1 MAVPGAALARAGPAR
16 YRRTLGM
23 GLAGASARHHRVD
36 ECADLRARAAREAH
50 PVQDVNDL
58 TRAATTPADAA
69 RVDPLPPTRAGQLR
83 PVSPAT
89 QPVDPLAAS
98 ADQLRSAN
106 PTPPPSD
113 PLAMRVR
120 LAWALLAL
128 AIAAL
133 GGLFVAWVALPPL
146 PLALPAAVALAA
158 VAGAAAFARYSV
170 ERREAGTREQMANFA
185 RILQGFSRAVTPDA
199 IVEAIM
205 GDLGPGTEADHVVV
219 VLRRPGAPILDATL
233 IPTRPGAPQ
242 AGAVLPAD
250 DLEDPGSRP
259 EERIATGVR
268 RAFGLTNVIAAP
280 LRVHGEPLGAILV
293 SRRRA
298 DPWSEFARRLLEAAA
313 AEASAALARTE
324 THRAT
329 EVAAT
334 TDALTGLPNR
344 RYFEEYADLLGKG
357 RRADDAVGILMV
369 DVDRFK
375 LLNDRH
381 GHATGDVV
389 LRAIAGRIAAA
400 VRDVD
405 VPARYGGEEFVVLLR
420 NPSRAVAIEVGERIR
435 AAVERLDL
443 RAVGVEKVT
452 VSVGAT
458 VGEGGATRIPELVEA
473 ADRALYRAK
482 RFGRNRVEA
491 G

>member
-1 MAVPGAALARAGPAR
+1 MI
-16 YRRTLGM
+16 
-23 GLAGASARHHRVD
+23 
-36 ECADLRARAAREAH
+36 
-50 PVQDVNDL
+50 VNDS
-58 TRAATTPADAA
+58 TRAAATPATMPPPDLLPPLDRAIPPLDPAA
-69 RVDPLPPTRAGQLR
+69 PSPDPAPPPPDSPDPLVARA
-83 PVSPAT
+83 
-89 QPVDPLAAS
+89 
-98 ADQLRSAN
+98 
-106 PTPPPSD
+106 
-113 PLAMRVR
+113 R
-120 LAWALLAL
+120 LAWALLAA

-133 GGLFVAWVALPPL
+133 AGLVLAWIVVPSL
-146 PLALPAAVALAA
+146 PLALPVAVAVAA
-158 VAGAAAFARYSV
+158 VAGAAVFARRSV
-170 ERREAGTREQMANFA
+170 ERLEAGTREEVENFA
-185 RILQGFSRAVTPDA
+185 RILQGFSRAVSPDA

-205 GDLGPGTEADHVVV
+205 GELGPGAEADHLVVV
-219 VLRRPGAPILDATL
+219 RRRPGAPILDATL

-242 AGAVLPAD
+242 AATVLPAV
-250 DLEDPGSRP
+250 DLDEPGGRP
-259 EERIATGVR
+259 EERIAARVR
-268 RAFGLTNVIAAP
+268 RAFGLTNVLAAP
-280 LRVHGEPLGAILV
+280 LLAHGELLGAILI

-298 DPWSEFARRLLEAAA
+298 DPWSEPSRRLLEAAA

-357 RRADDAVGILMV
+357 RRADDALGILMV

-381 GHATGDVV
+381 GHAIGDVV
-389 LRAIAGRIAAA
+389 LRAIARRIAAA

-405 VPARYGGEEFVVLLR
+405 VPVRYGGEEFLVLLR
-420 NPSRAVAIEVGERIR
+420 NPSRAVALEVGERIR

-452 VSVGAT
+452 VSVGAA
-458 VGEGGATRIPELVEA
+458 VGEGGADRVPDLVES

-491 G
+491 A

>member
-1 MAVPGAALARAGPAR
+1 VRRQPALEARA
-16 YRRTLGM
+16 
-23 GLAGASARHHRVD
+23 
-36 ECADLRARAAREAH
+36 AH
-50 PVQDVNDL
+50 PVQDVNNP
-58 TRAATTPADAA
+58 TRAARTPATAVRANALPPANSASLTRTLPATPPPDRLDLRAA
-69 RVDPLPPTRAGQLR
+69 RAPADPLDLRADPLRPADPLDLRADPLPPA
-83 PVSPAT
+83 AT
-89 QPVDPLAAS
+89 LPPPDPLAAR
-98 ADQLRSAN
+98 A
-106 PTPPPSD
+106 
-113 PLAMRVR
+113 R
-120 LAWALLAL
+120 LAWILLAW
-128 AIAAL
+128 AIAAVA
-133 GGLFVAWVALPPL
+133 GLVLAWIVLPQL
-146 PLALPAAVALAA
+146 PLALPVVVAVVVVA
-158 VAGAAAFARYSV
+158 VAAAFARYSV
-170 ERREAGTREQMANFA
+170 ERREAGTRDEVENFA

-205 GDLGPGTEADHVVV
+205 GDLGPGTEADHLVVV
-219 VLRRPGAPILDATL
+219 RRRPGAPILDATL

-242 AGAVLPAD
+242 ASAVLPAV
-250 DLEDPGSRP
+250 DLDDPGGRP

-268 RAFGLTNVIAAP
+268 RAFGLTNVLAAP
-280 LRVHGEPLGAILV
+280 LVVHGELLGAILI

-298 DPWSEFARRLLEAAA
+298 DPWPESGRRLLEAAA

-420 NPSRAVAIEVGERIR
+420 NPSRAVAMEVGERIR

-443 RAVGVEKVT
+443 RGVGVEKVT
-452 VSVGAT
+452 VSVGAM